1 MFEVFACKSFEL
13 RRSRRRIVPKTAIEI
28 AQFFQRVS
36 EDRGIALDKLHTENL
51 RLKEE
56 LENTQA
62 ELDNAYEEMSWMN
75 RD

>member
-1 MFEVFACKSFEL
+1 M
-13 RRSRRRIVPKTAIEI
+13 PKTAIEI